1 MMYDVINDKEIK
13 PIEKKE
19 PVDLE
24 ALRLK
29 RQSDMLKKFND
40 GNADSVIEEVDEEE
54 TETISISYGHVI
66 KVEKK
71 DK

>member
-40 GNADSVIEEVDEEE
+40 GNADSVIEEADEEE

-71 DK
+71 D

>member
-1 MMYDVINDKEIK
+1 MYDVINDKEIK
-13 PIEKKE
+13 PIEKRE
-19 PVDLE
+19 PIDLE

-40 GNADSVIEEVDEEE
+40 GNADSVIEEADEEE
-54 TETISISYGHVI
+54 TEKISISYGQVI